1 MLSGRRILT
10 ANEDPFTPRLSRIL
24 CGIRMS
30 LLYILLFVLSR
41 SSSNFSGFPVAYQK
55 IIYVAER
62 NGEYASTLKLLLCV
76 GNMQYASR
84 YYVNAP
90 CPPKNLKTSSHR
102 SVSSL
107 DARSSIARYRR
118 YIITN
123 KCRACT
129 CSNPRTRDWG
139 TSWNNRYGKQWHI
152 DGTSEGYHSL
162 SGMKKRGE
170 LLSTCAC

>member
-1 MLSGRRILT
+1 MVYECLCFISYSLYYLV
-10 ANEDPFTPRLSRIL
+10 PRQAFRFFQLP
-24 CGIRMS
+24 IRKS
-30 LLYILLFVLSR
+30 
-41 SSSNFSGFPVAYQK
+41 
-55 IIYVAER
+55 YVAER
-62 NGEYASTLKLLLCV
+62 NGEYAPTLKLLLCV

-102 SVSSL
+102 AVSSL

-123 KCRACT
+123 KCRPCT

-139 TSWNNRYGKQWHI
+139 MSWNNRYGKQWQI
-152 DGTSEGYHSL
+152 DGTSEGHHSL
-162 SGMKKRGE
+162 SGIKKRGE
-170 LLSTCAC
+170 LLSTCAR